1 MGGRRKL
8 DVSKFFYKYAG
19 TMEYEKLNKI
29 KLLRIKHLGEKV
41 GNTESGKVIKERS
54 FAFAVRV
61 VKLRQYLNKEKKEYS
76 MSSQL
81 QDAGTSVGANVREAY
96 RGESGP
102 DFVHKM
108 AISQKECN
116 ESQFWLEL
124 LFATD
129 YLAEAEFE
137 SIYKDALELDNIIT
151 SIILTKKRNMAK
163 KV

>member
-1 MGGRRKL
+1 MGNDKL
-8 DVSKFFYKYAG
+8 S
-19 TMEYEKLNKI
+19 KI
-29 KLLRIKHLGEKV
+29 KHLRIKYLGEKV
-41 GNTESGKVIKERS
+41 ANTESGKVVKERS

-76 MSSQL
+76 LSGQL
-81 QDAGTSVGANVREAY
+81 QDAGTSIGANVREAY

-108 AISQKECN
+108 GVSQKECN

-129 YLAEAEFE
+129 YLTEAEFE
-137 SIYKDALELDNIIT
+137 SIYTDALELDNIVT

-163 KV
+163 K

>member
-1 MGGRRKL
+1 MGNDKL
-8 DVSKFFYKYAG
+8 S
-19 TMEYEKLNKI
+19 KI
-29 KLLRIKHLGEKV
+29 KHLRIKYLGEKTA
-41 GNTESGKVIKERS
+41 NTESGKVVKERN

-76 MSSQL
+76 LSGQL
-81 QDAGTSVGANVREAY
+81 QDAGTFGANVREAY

-108 AISQKECN
+108 GVSQKECN

-124 LFATD
+124 LFAAD
-129 YLAEAEFE
+129 YLTEAEFE
-137 SIYKDALELDNIIT
+137 SIYTDALELDNIVT

-163 KV
+163 K

>member
-96 RGESGP
+96 RERAVP
-102 DFVHKM
+102 
-108 AISQKECN
+108 I
-116 ESQFWLEL
+116 
-124 LFATD
+124 LF
-129 YLAEAEFE
+129 
-137 SIYKDALELDNIIT
+137 
-151 SIILTKKRNMAK
+151 TKWPSAKRNAT
-163 KV
+163 KVNFGWSYFLPPII